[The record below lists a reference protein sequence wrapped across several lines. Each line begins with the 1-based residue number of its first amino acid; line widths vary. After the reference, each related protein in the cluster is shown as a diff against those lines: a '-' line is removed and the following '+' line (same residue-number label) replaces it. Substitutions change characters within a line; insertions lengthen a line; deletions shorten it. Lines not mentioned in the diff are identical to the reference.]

1 MVDTIGEIMSSSVV
15 TCNVDNT
22 IQEASRIMRD
32 KFISCL
38 VVLKNKVPAGI
49 LTERD
54 IVYRLV
60 TKNLDS
66 TKILVK
72 EVMSSPLKTVN
83 PDENVYYAS
92 RMMITNHI
100 KKLPVVKNKKLVGI
114 ITQTDL
120 TNYFADQR
128 KDFILDNLRKSIKA
142 AYPV

>member
-1 MVDTIGEIMSSSVV
+1 MVDTIGEIMSSNVV
-15 TCNVDNT
+15 TCDVENT

-32 KFISCL
+32 KTISCL
-38 VVLKNKVPAGI
+38 VVLKSRIPAGI
-49 LTERD
+49 ITERD

-66 TKILVK
+66 TKVLVK

-83 PDENVYYAS
+83 PEENVYFAS

-120 TNYFADQR
+120 TNFFADQR

>member
-1 MVDTIGEIMSSSVV
+1 MVDTIGEIMSSNVV
-15 TCNVDNT
+15 TCDVEN
-22 IQEASRIMRD
+22 SRIMRD
-32 KFISCL
+32 KTISCL
-38 VVLKNKVPAGI
+38 VVLKSRIPAGI
-49 LTERD
+49 ITERD

-66 TKILVK
+66 TKVLVK

-83 PDENVYYAS
+83 PEENVYYAS

-120 TNYFADQR
+120 TNFFADQR

>member
-1 MVDTIGEIMSSSVV
+1 MVDTIGEIMSSNVV
-15 TCNVDNT
+15 TCDVENT

-32 KFISCL
+32 KTISCL
-38 VVLKNKVPAGI
+38 VVLKSRIPAGI
-49 LTERD
+49 ITERD

-66 TKILVK
+66 TKVLVK

-83 PDENVYYAS
+83 PEENVYYAS

-120 TNYFADQR
+120 TNFFADQR

>member
-1 MVDTIGEIMSSSVV
+1 MVDTIGEIMSSNVV
-15 TCNVDNT
+15 TCDVENT

-32 KFISCL
+32 KTISCL
-38 VVLKNKVPAGI
+38 VVLKSRIPAGI
-49 LTERD
+49 ITERD

-66 TKILVK
+66 TKVLVK

-83 PDENVYYAS
+83 PEENVYYAS

-120 TNYFADQR
+120 TNFFADQR
-128 KDFILDNLRKSIKA
+128 KDFILDNLRNSIKA